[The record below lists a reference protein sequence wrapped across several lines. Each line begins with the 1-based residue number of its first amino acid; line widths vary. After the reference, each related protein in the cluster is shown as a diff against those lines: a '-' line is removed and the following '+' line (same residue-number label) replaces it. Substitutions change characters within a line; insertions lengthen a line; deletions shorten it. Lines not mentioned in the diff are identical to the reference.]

1 MGTNYYWEPTPKP
14 CPTCGHDP
22 AERTHIGKLSGG
34 WQFSFHGTTNIR
46 SWSDW
51 QTVMAVFDGR
61 IVDEYDRELTIDQLR
76 EIVKSSADGMNHYD
90 YCAKEYP
97 GWGDSGTEWKDR
109 DGHSFSAS
117 EFF

>member
-1 MGTNYYWEPTPKP
+1 MTKP
-14 CPTCGHDP
+14 DFTKMTCKVEMKLLGLSCG
-22 AERTHIGKLSGG
+22 GKGSG
-34 WQFSFHGTTNIR
+34 NVIR
-46 SWSDW
+46 D
-51 QTVMAVFDGR
+51 
-61 IVDEYDRELTIDQLR
+61 